1 MFPHPTI
8 SPPGLVRK
16 RSYPLEEDDS
26 AVSSLWAAS
35 FQKLLG
41 PLENLT
47 EQWIS
52 ACNQPSSPLRDE
64 TLAALSNSGGS
75 SATRR
80 LLLDAL
86 YSASLSMNQ
95 VAHPRASYTSWLP
108 ASPPESALEH
118 GFSLPL
124 TSQSSDV
131 PQHYHPPLRGSS
143 SHRNRSW
150 SQPVDSSSRPR
161 AYEQPA
167 FGNRSRVT
175 NLSTS
180 PAFLPVLPTET
191 TGWYD
196 VSPSSQEHFH
206 SPPVGMA
213 PTTQM
218 VNQYPK
224 QPSPSYS
231 SSISLPALPGTSSQV
246 GGGGA
251 SPPEQARNTTE
262 CYVLH
267 DRELQSRYPNDAL
280 EKSVQTLDLVE
291 QSPGPVDHSGMP
303 TTLLKFSALDP
314 FPRTKVTYHLAVLGS
329 DNTLTTLTPDGRQI
343 SPSLAIFRFL
353 PGDFVVTPNSPIGS
367 SPFWRMQECRGS
379 HPSTGGTSWTARFD
393 QNNMRRRARILGH
406 FATCQL
412 GDVAPSLR
420 AFANSLKTAGEERRE
435 ESASG
440 SS

>member
-1 MFPHPTI
+1 M
-8 SPPGLVRK
+8 
-16 RSYPLEEDDS
+16 
-26 AVSSLWAAS
+26 
-35 FQKLLG
+35 
-41 PLENLT
+41 
-47 EQWIS
+47 
-52 ACNQPSSPLRDE
+52 
-64 TLAALSNSGGS
+64 
-75 SATRR
+75 
-80 LLLDAL
+80 
-86 YSASLSMNQ
+86 
-95 VAHPRASYTSWLP
+95 
-108 ASPPESALEH
+108 
-118 GFSLPL
+118 
-124 TSQSSDV
+124 
-131 PQHYHPPLRGSS
+131 
-143 SHRNRSW
+143 
-150 SQPVDSSSRPR
+150 DSSSRPR

-267 DRELQSRYPNDAL
+267 DVRLSLSLLVYDHEKCLLAEALQLLLIQRELQSRYPNDAL

-353 PGDFVVTPNSPIGS
+353 PGDFVVTPNSPIVS
-367 SPFWRMQECRGS
+367 VI
-379 HPSTGGTSWTARFD
+379 FD
-393 QNNMRRRARILGH
+393 VPYIN
-406 FATCQL
+406 
-412 GDVAPSLR
+412 
-420 AFANSLKTAGEERRE
+420 
-435 ESASG
+435 
-440 SS
+440 